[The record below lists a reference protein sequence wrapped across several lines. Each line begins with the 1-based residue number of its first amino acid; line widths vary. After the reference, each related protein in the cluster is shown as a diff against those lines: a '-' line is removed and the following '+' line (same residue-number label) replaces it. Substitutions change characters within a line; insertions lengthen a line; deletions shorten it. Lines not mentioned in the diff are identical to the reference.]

1 MYANGKDTAVR
12 NEANGG
18 ALNSLVVWIE
28 EKKKGGKKAWHK
40 HFCSNPSMK

>member
-28 EKKKGGKKAWHK
+28 EKKLGTNIFAIIQV
-40 HFCSNPSMK
+40 